1 MKKKLLFLSVISLLS
16 LSACSNTNTD
26 ETSSTQTDEATSTT
40 TEMVVSASEITE
52 NEMLEAIFF
61 GHQEIQRLVS
71 FQEEIIDHIQPEKKA
86 FIPVYFIVVFLLFLL
101 FKFYIQTDNFSIYIL
116 IFIIASFGIASV
128 IYNSRNKY
136 WK

>member
-1 MKKKLLFLSVISLLS
+1 MKDS
-16 LSACSNTNTD
+16 
-26 ETSSTQTDEATSTT
+26 
-40 TEMVVSASEITE
+40 
-52 NEMLEAIFF
+52 IFW
-61 GHQEIQRLVS
+61 
-71 FQEEIIDHIQPEKKA
+71 KKA
-86 FIPVYFIVVFLLFLL
+86 FIPVYFIVAFLLFLL

>member
-1 MKKKLLFLSVISLLS
+1 M
-16 LSACSNTNTD
+16 
-26 ETSSTQTDEATSTT
+26 
-40 TEMVVSASEITE
+40 
-52 NEMLEAIFF
+52 
-61 GHQEIQRLVS
+61 
-71 FQEEIIDHIQPEKKA
+71 
-86 FIPVYFIVVFLLFLL
+86 PVYFIVAFLLFLL